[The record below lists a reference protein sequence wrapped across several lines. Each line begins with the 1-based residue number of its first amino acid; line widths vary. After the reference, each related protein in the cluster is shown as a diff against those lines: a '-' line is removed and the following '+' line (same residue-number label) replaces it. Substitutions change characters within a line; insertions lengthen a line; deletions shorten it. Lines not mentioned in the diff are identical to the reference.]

1 MITCNFRISSILIST
16 MNYFENKKILLIICG
31 GISAYKSLEII
42 RLLKKNGS
50 QVKTILT
57 KNAKEFVTPL
67 SISSLSQ
74 EKVYD
79 DIFSVE
85 NEAEMDHISLSR
97 WADAILVAPI
107 TANTISKVASG
118 NAEDLAST
126 VLLASNKQI
135 FVAPAMNVRMWE
147 HPSTRENIL
156 KLKNFGYK
164 IIGPEIGDMACG
176 EYGEGKMTEPSEI
189 TNTLKNYFS
198 NIEKNK
204 RFKALVTAGPTNEY
218 IDPVRFI
225 TNKSSGKQGYEIAKC
240 LRDNGFDT
248 TLISGKTSIKTLD
261 GVNFVSVETAEEMF
275 RETLNNLPT
284 DVAIFSAAV
293 SDFKVKN
300 YKKTK
305 IKKNEEINLEL
316 EKNIDILNH
325 ISNHNSLRPKL
336 TIGFAAETNDISINA
351 KKKLN
356 EKNCDWIVANNV
368 SDQTIG
374 FESDFNKISI
384 FYKDKPE
391 ENFGKMSKSLVAK
404 EIVKRVIQK
413 IN

>member
-1 MITCNFRISSILIST
+1 

-31 GISAYKSLEII
+31 GISAYKSLELI
-42 RLLKKNGS
+42 RLFKKNGAR
-50 QVKTILT
+50 VKTILT

-67 SISSLSQ
+67 SVSSLSQ

-79 DIFSVE
+79 DIFSAE

-97 WADAILVAPI
+97 WADAVLVAPI

-135 FVAPAMNVRMWE
+135 FLAPAMNVRMWE
-147 HPSTRENIL
+147 HPSTKENIL
-156 KLKNFGYK
+156 KLKSFGYK

-176 EYGEGKMTEPSEI
+176 EYGEGKMTEPNEI
-189 TNTLKNYFS
+189 VNTLKNYFS
-198 NIEKNK
+198 NLDKNK
-204 RFKALVTAGPTNEY
+204 KLKALVTAGPTNEY

-248 TLISGKTSIKTLD
+248 TLISGKTSIKPLD

-275 RETLNNLPT
+275 KESLNNLPT

-300 YKKTK
+300 YKSTK
-305 IKKNEEINLEL
+305 IKKNEEFNLEL

-325 ISNHNSLRPKL
+325 ISNHNSLRPKII
-336 TIGFAAETNDISINA
+336 IGFAAETNNVSINA

-356 EKNCDWIVANNV
+356 EKNCDWVIANDV

-374 FESDFNKISI
+374 FGSDFNKISI

-391 ENFGKMSKSLVAK
+391 ENFEKMSKSLVAE
-404 EIVKRVIQK
+404 EIVKRIIQQ